1 MLISLSIG
9 IGTMIGWKRIVVT
22 VGERIG
28 KTHITYAQGAAA
40 EIVAASTI
48 GLSTG
53 LGLPVSTTH
62 VLSSGIAGSMVASE
76 GVKNL
81 RQDTVKNILIVWIL
95 TLPVTI
101 ILSGL
106 LFVVFYFFFG
116 K

>member
-1 MLISLSIG
+1 
-9 IGTMIGWKRIVVT
+9 
-22 VGERIG
+22 
-28 KTHITYAQGAAA
+28 
-40 EIVAASTI
+40 
-48 GLSTG
+48 
-53 LGLPVSTTH
+53 

-106 LFVVFYFFFG
+106 LFVVLYFFFG